1 MFSVRAR
8 QLIRYT
14 TPEVSRRVGLPARD
28 MLLGRWFA
36 VMRRRDARYE
46 SDSCSC
52 LPQCGRGVGTTH
64 GGDVAVA
71 VRETGGYILPFGDM
85 RLERISIYVCNA
97 LEPMRA

>member
-1 MFSVRAR
+1 
-8 QLIRYT
+8 
-14 TPEVSRRVGLPARD
+14 

-36 VMRRRDARYE
+36 VMRRRDARGPMYE

-97 LEPMRA
+97 LESMRA